1 MNIKKLNIKTLAWAF
16 VPALLI
22 GFSACGDDEPTQPTP
37 TSPAPTT
44 STEQY
49 ILMDGLKVKIKNPA
63 NGTLIREQ
71 TGDSALSWSGNQPST
86 LYGDSI
92 LVIKHPVGV
101 KRGTSTI
108 SDFATEYGEVGLTIT
123 YGETDSKTAVT
134 ITQGEYKL
142 EKVNGIWY
150 SVLKNGKA
158 EGTKGRNNVTFTG
171 VEFRLAWP
179 STFK

>member
-1 MNIKKLNIKTLAWAF
+1 MNIKKLNIKTLAWAI

-22 GFSACGDDEPTQPTP
+22 GFSACGDDEPAQPKP

-63 NGTLIREQ
+63 NGNIQVSQGDTTLNWAGNKP
-71 TGDSALSWSGNQPST
+71 TGAL
-86 LYGDSI
+86 GDSI
-92 LVIKHPVGV
+92 IYIWHAVGV
-101 KRGTSTI
+101 KRGVNVI
-108 SDFATEYGEVGLTIT
+108 SDFPTEFGEVNLAVV
-123 YGETDSKTAVT
+123 YGGIDSKTSVS
-134 ITQGEYKL
+134 IKEGEYKL

>member
-1 MNIKKLNIKTLAWAF
+1 MNIKKLNIKTLAWAI

-63 NGTLIREQ
+63 NGSFRGLQ
-71 TGDSALSWSGNQPST
+71 GDTIIEWSGNKPT
-86 LYGDSI
+86 AILGDSSVSI
-92 LVIKHPVGV
+92 THYEGV
-101 KRGTSTI
+101 KRGLNVVDQLAS
-108 SDFATEYGEVGLTIT
+108 EYGEVSIGIQ
-123 YGETDSKTAVT
+123 YGITDSKTE
-134 ITQGEYKL
+134 ISLKSGDYKL
-142 EKVNGIWY
+142 EKINGIWY
-150 SVLKNGKA
+150 SVLKNGA
-158 EGTKGRNNVTFTG
+158 GEATKGTNKINLTG
-171 VEFRLAWP
+171 IEFRIAWP